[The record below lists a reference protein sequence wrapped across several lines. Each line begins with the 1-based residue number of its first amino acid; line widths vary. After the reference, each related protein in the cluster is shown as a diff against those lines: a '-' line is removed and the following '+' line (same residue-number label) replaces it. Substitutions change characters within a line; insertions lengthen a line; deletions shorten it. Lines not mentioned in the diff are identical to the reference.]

1 MRLLSVV
8 LSSCFAVVPL
18 HAQDTSNFQTSHLSN
33 GRLWL
38 QMSVEDREVYLAALR
53 DSARFEAIMT
63 APDTNAA
70 NVAMQERWAHGFNV
84 RDYEAELNKLY
95 VDTENVR
102 IPIVLAMRYCSLKL
116 KGTLTKQ
123 ELEQRLI
130 MMRRQVNDGPHR

>member
-8 LSSCFAVVPL
+8 LSCCFAVLPL
-18 HAQDTSNFQTSHLSN
+18 HAQDPGNFQASHLSN

-63 APDTNAA
+63 APDANAA

-84 RDYEAELNKLY
+84 RDYEAELNRFY
-95 VDTENVR
+95 VDTGNVR
-102 IPIVLAMRYCSLKL
+102 VPIVLATRYCTLKL
-116 KGTLTKQ
+116 KADLTKQ
-123 ELEQRLI
+123 ELERRLI
-130 MMRRQVNDGPHR
+130 MMRRQINEDP